1 MSMVITSKNSGIQSS
16 EQTEDPWNIKR
27 NSEKKPMTQILL
39 NEVVRWN
46 FLNLGL

>member
-1 MSMVITSKNSGIQSS
+1 MSVVRTSKNSGIQSR
-16 EQTEDPWNIKR
+16 EQIEDPWNRKELR
-27 NSEKKPMTQILL
+27 KKPMAQILF

>member
-1 MSMVITSKNSGIQSS
+1 MSVVRTSKNSGIQSR
-16 EQTEDPWNIKR
+16 EQIEDPWNRKR
-27 NSEKKPMTQILL
+27 NAEKKPMAQILF